1 MRTGVVLGSG
11 GARGAYEAGVI
22 SFLRD
27 EFEPGLGRRLK
38 LDVLSGTSVGAI
50 NACYLAS
57 TADCPE
63 IQGRGITD
71 RWRNLKIDEVLR
83 VGVGD
88 ITRILA
94 EFVGRTSGPSD
105 GHGGLV
111 DPAGIRRII
120 LDVIRWSSIR
130 RNLDSGAVSA
140 LAVSATHVGSGRTVT
155 FVQRKERS
163 VPAWT
168 HDKHFVAERAAIGPR
183 HVLASA
189 AIPLLFPP
197 VRVGRGLYADG
208 GIRLSVPLSPALRL
222 GAERV
227 LVVSLR
233 TSGPESMN
241 HENERAYATA
251 PFLFGK
257 TLNAL
262 MLDRTE
268 QDLDRLRRLN
278 SILEAGV
285 EAFGPRFG
293 EVINSA
299 LIPHRNRP
307 VRYVRNL
314 LVRPSR
320 HIGALAAE
328 YARSREFKKRGR
340 GLAERAVR
348 YLADREARNSAD
360 LASYLLFD
368 GPFAEQLIE
377 MGRADARA
385 LGDEWVRFFSEE
397 PQSGAEAAQLE
408 APEGSP
414 GSPSLAETG

>member
-1 MRTGVVLGSG
+1 MGSG

-27 EFEPGLGRRLK
+27 ELEPGLGRRLN

-57 TADCPE
+57 TGDCPE
-63 IQGRGITD
+63 VQGRGITE
-71 RWRNLKIDEVLR
+71 RWRTLKIDEVLR
-83 VGVGD
+83 VGVTD
-88 ITRILA
+88 VTRILA
-94 EFVGRTSGPSD
+94 EFMGRAAGALD

-111 DPAGIRRII
+111 DPAGIRKII
-120 LDVIRWSSIR
+120 LEVIRWSNIR

-140 LAVSATHVGSGRTVT
+140 LAVSATHVGSGCTVT

-163 VPAWT
+163 VPPWT
-168 HDKHFVAERAAIGPR
+168 HDKHFVVERAAIGPR

-197 VRVGRGLYADG
+197 VRVGRTLYVDG
-208 GIRLSVPLSPALRL
+208 GIRLSVPISPALRL

-227 LVVSLR
+227 LVISLR
-233 TSGPESMN
+233 SGGPESMN
-241 HENERAYATA
+241 HENERVYATA

-268 QDLDRLRRLN
+268 QDVDRLRRIN
-278 SILEAGV
+278 AMLEAGAR
-285 EAFGPRFG
+285 AFGPRFG
-293 EVINSA
+293 EVMNAA
-299 LIPHRNRP
+299 LRPHRNMP
-307 VRYVRNL
+307 VRYVRNI

-328 YARSREFKKRGR
+328 YARSAEFKKRAH

-368 GPFAEQLIE
+368 GPFAEQLID

-385 LGDEWVRFFSEE
+385 LGDEWARFFSEE
-397 PQSGAEAAQLE
+397 PENAAEAAQLE
-408 APEGSP
+408 ALARQSP
-414 GSPSLAETG
+414 AHSLAETG

>member
-1 MRTGVVLGSG
+1 LGSG

-27 EFEPGLGRRLK
+27 EFEPGLGRRIT

-57 TADCPE
+57 TGDCPE
-63 IQGRGITD
+63 VQGRGITE
-71 RWRNLKIDEVLR
+71 RWRTLKIDEVLR

-88 ITRILA
+88 VTRILS
-94 EFVGRTSGPSD
+94 EFIGRTPDQSRD

-111 DPAGIRRII
+111 DPAGIRKII
-120 LDVIRWSSIR
+120 LEVIRWSNIR

-140 LAVSATHVGSGRTVT
+140 LAVSATHVASGRTVT

-163 VPAWT
+163 VPPWT

-197 VRVGRGLYADG
+197 VRVGRSLYADG
-208 GIRLSVPLSPALRL
+208 GIRLSVPMAPALRL

-227 LVVSLR
+227 LVISLR
-233 TSGPESMN
+233 TSGPESNN

-278 SILEAGV
+278 AILEAGAK
-285 EAFGPRFG
+285 AFGPRFG

-299 LIPHRNRP
+299 LTPHRNRP

-340 GLAERAVR
+340 GIAERAVR

-385 LGDEWVRFFSEE
+385 LGDEWARFFSEE
-397 PQSGAEAAQLE
+397 PESAAEAAQFE
-408 APEGSP
+408 APQGSP
-414 GSPSLAETG
+414 ASASLAETG